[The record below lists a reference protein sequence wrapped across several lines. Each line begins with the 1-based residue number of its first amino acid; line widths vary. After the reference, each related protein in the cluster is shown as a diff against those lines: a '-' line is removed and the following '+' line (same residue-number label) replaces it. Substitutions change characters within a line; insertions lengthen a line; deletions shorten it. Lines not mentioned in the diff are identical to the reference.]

1 MGKAPAQEAVVGGS
15 SSDNDSEVKLRCNDK
30 FEVNKDVFIE
40 KSFESVNTE
49 TVENTLKHND
59 SGKAP

>member
-1 MGKAPAQEAVVGGS
+1 MKP
-15 SSDNDSEVKLRCNDK
+15 KCNDK